1 MAHDKKPPENC
12 EAFVD
17 INNMVTC
24 EPHAMGAFFTVA
36 SNQ

>member
-24 EPHAMGAFFTVA
+24 EVPAMKAFIKVA
-36 SNQ
+36 TQQ